1 MNDFVGLA
9 HALQAGAGI
18 GELPPIVRPE
28 LMRDG
33 RLVEVMPKWRFETL
47 NLSMV
52 HLGNRYIPR
61 PLRMF
66 KEFATQMAPQI
77 FPKTSSLSRLKF
89 RCLSVIVLVKPATVV
104 QWHRD
109 GFRLYGKYRN

>member
-9 HALQAGAGI
+9 HALQTGAGI

-61 PLRMF
+61 PLRIF
-66 KEFATQMAPQI
+66 KEFAAQMARKLFLTLP
-77 FPKTSSLSRLKF
+77 
-89 RCLSVIVLVKPATVV
+89 
-104 QWHRD
+104 
-109 GFRLYGKYRN
+109 N

>member
-1 MNDFVGLA
+1 VTNSVRVLA

-28 LMRDG
+28 LTRDG
-33 RLVEVMPKWRFETL
+33 RLIEVMPKWRFETL

-61 PLRMF
+61 PVCMF
-66 KEFATQMAPQI
+66 KEFAAQMAPKH
-77 FPKTSSLSRLKF
+77 FPKL
-89 RCLSVIVLVKPATVV
+89 PA
-104 QWHRD
+104 
-109 GFRLYGKYRN
+109 